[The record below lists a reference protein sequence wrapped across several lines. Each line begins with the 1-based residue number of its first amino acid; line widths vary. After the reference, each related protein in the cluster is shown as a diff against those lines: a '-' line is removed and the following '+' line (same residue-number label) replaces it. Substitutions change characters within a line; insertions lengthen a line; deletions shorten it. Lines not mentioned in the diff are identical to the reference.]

1 MISAKTDIGKNRKE
15 NQDNYRAG
23 YLKNGMVWAVVCDG
37 MGGAQGGAIASS
49 IAAAIFEAELPSA
62 INLEMTEKEIFKALE
77 NSAKLAN
84 DKIYSIASQNDEMLG
99 MGTTVVAAII
109 KGKAIYIIH
118 AGDSRAYL
126 YNKGRLTQLTKDH
139 SVVQQLMENG
149 ELTKEQAD
157 KHPKK
162 NLITRAIG
170 VDSILQLDYKKKVL
184 AEDDMIL
191 FCTDGLSNVVS
202 DEDIENIITENEF
215 FATSDKLINT
225 ALLAGGQDNITAL
238 LVKLEKQEV

>member
-23 YLKNGMVWAVVCDG
+23 CLKNGMVWAVVCDG

-49 IAAAIFEAELPSA
+49 IAAAIFEAELPSEMS
-62 INLEMTEKEIFKALE
+62 IEMTEKEIFKLLE

-109 KGKAIYIIH
+109 KENSIYIIH
-118 AGDSRAYL
+118 AGDSRAYCFE
-126 YNKGRLTQLTKDH
+126 KGELTQLTIDH
-139 SVVQQLMENG
+139 SVVQQLVENG

-157 KHPKK
+157 SHPKK

-170 VDSILQLDYKKKVL
+170 VDSVLQLDYKKKVL
-184 AEDDMIL
+184 AEGEIL
-191 FCTDGLSNVVS
+191 VLCTDGLSNVVN
-202 DEDIENIITENEF
+202 DEEIANIITENEF
-215 FATSDKLINT
+215 FSITHNLIDA

-238 LVKLEKQEV
+238 LVKFENKEV